1 MKKTFAFSLMI
12 FAFTLI
18 ILASA
23 SGFTLID
30 YQDKATLSNPSSTVF
45 YFSPQYIKRPPP
57 PGPCTPGEVCFLAFI
72 VIEIPSSNWSNLE
85 NESKTL
91 PKTLGRIQTTLKIDI
106 MSTDKIWV
114 TSNFALNLK
123 SLPKY
128 TQAQMSLASLT
139 YKFRPK
145 LSNPNKGI
153 LSYELVSSV
162 LTKK

>member
-1 MKKTFAFSLMI
+1 MKKI
-12 FAFTLI
+12 FALFLTIVTFTLI
-18 ILASA
+18 MLASA

-30 YQDKATLSNPSSTVF
+30 YQDKATLSDPSSIAF

-57 PGPCTPGEVCFLAFI
+57 PGPCTPDEVCLLAFI
-72 VIEIPSSNWSNLE
+72 VVEIPSSNWLNLE

-91 PKTLGRIQTTLKIDI
+91 PKTLGKIQMTLKIDI

-128 TQAQMSLASLT
+128 TQAKMSLASLT

-145 LSNPNKGI
+145 LSSLKKGI